1 MAREKKDY
9 PKICAN
15 PECVKDFVAK
25 YKEAIFCSRL
35 CARKYGNTHI
45 KIAYGVDFFPVTE
58 EGFFDADAFCGY
70 FYPKDKVEKAMKP
83 IGGEV
88 VIKTSFINNSI

>member
-35 CARKYGNTHI
+35 CARKYGKNHI
-45 KIAYGVDFFPVTE
+45 NREYGVDFFPVTE
-58 EGFFDADAFCGY
+58 QGFFDADAFCGY
-70 FYPKDKVEKAMKP
+70 FYPKDKVEKGMKP
-83 IGGEV
+83 IAGEFALRP
-88 VIKTSFINNSI
+88 SFSLK

>member
-1 MAREKKDY
+1 MPREIKDY

-25 YKEAIFCSRL
+25 YKEATFCSRL
-35 CARKYGNTHI
+35 CARKYGNTNI
-45 KIAYGVDFFPVTE
+45 KTAYGVDFFPVTE

-70 FYPKDKVEKAMKP
+70 FYPKDKVERSMRP
-83 IGGEV
+83 IGGE
-88 VIKTSFINNSI
+88 IALRTTFTNN

>member
-35 CARKYGNTHI
+35 CARKYGKNHI
-45 KIAYGVDFFPVTE
+45 NREYGVDFFPVTE
-58 EGFFDADAFCGY
+58 QGFFDADAFCGY
-70 FYPKDKVEKAMKP
+70 FYPKDKVEKAMRP
-83 IGGEV
+83 IGGE
-88 VIKTSFINNSI
+88 IALQTAFINN

>member
-25 YKEAIFCSRL
+25 YKEAVFCSRL
-35 CARKYGNTHI
+35 CARKHGKNHI
-45 KIAYGVDFFPVTE
+45 NREYGVDFFPVTE
-58 EGFFDADAFCGY
+58 QGFFDADAFCGY
-70 FYPKDKVEKAMKP
+70 FYPKDKVEKSMKP
-83 IGGEV
+83 IGGE
-88 VIKTSFINNSI
+88 IALRTTFTNN